1 MPPVKPENTG
11 SPTAPRSM
19 YRTTAMVLRLP
30 PRRPVVRNTAKVCR
44 VKGTVAGMDIHEQ
57 TAIRAANI
65 AMNVMSV
72 VVSVLVC

>member
-1 MPPVKPENTG
+1 
-11 SPTAPRSM
+11 
-19 YRTTAMVLRLP
+19 MVLRLP

-57 TAIRAANI
+57 TAIRAVNI